1 MYTTVSME
9 AGFFVAS
16 VAAGIVMAF
25 LYDLIRISRKVA
37 GLCDAVVNLQDI
49 IFFVAAACILFYVAY
64 LKNSGEI
71 RWQGVI
77 GCGLGIG
84 AYVVVVKNR
93 LLNVSTLVIKW
104 LVGIIEKVIK
114 IVLFPVKLIFKI
126 FKKPISVIAWYTGS
140 GARRVGRFAKRSRDR
155 LGIRLKSA
163 VFCLRK
169 K

>member
-16 VAAGIVMAF
+16 VAAGIVIAF

-37 GLCDAVVNLQDI
+37 GLCDAVVNIQDI
-49 IFFVAAACILFYVAY
+49 IFFAAAACILFYVAY

-77 GCGLGIG
+77 GCGAGIG
-84 AYVVVVKNR
+84 AYIIVVKNR
-93 LLNVSTLVIKW
+93 LLNVSTVVIKW

-114 IVLFPVKLIFKI
+114 IVLFPIKLIFKI
-126 FKKPISVIAWYTGS
+126 FKKPISVVAWYTGS
-140 GARRVGRFAKRSRDR
+140 GARRVGRLAKRSRER

-163 VFCLRK
+163 MFCLRK

>member
-37 GLCDAVVNLQDI
+37 GLCDAVVNFQDI
-49 IFFVAAACILFYVAY
+49 LFFIAAACILFYVSY

-77 GCGLGIG
+77 GCGVGIG
-84 AYVVVVKNR
+84 AYVVIVKNR
-93 LLNVSTLVIKW
+93 LLNVSALVIKW
-104 LVGIIEKVIK
+104 LVSIIEKVIK
-114 IVLFPVKLIFKI
+114 IVLFPIKLIFKI
-126 FKKPISVIAWYTGS
+126 FKKPISVVAWYTGN
-140 GARRVGRFAKRSRDR
+140 GARRVGRLAKRSRDR
-155 LGIRLKSA
+155 VGIRLKSA
-163 VFCLRK
+163 ILCLRK

>member
-9 AGFFVAS
+9 AVFFAAS
-16 VAAGIVMAF
+16 VAAGIIMAF

-49 IFFVAAACILFYVAY
+49 IFFIAAACILFYVAY

-77 GCGLGIG
+77 GCGVGIG
-84 AYVVVVKNR
+84 AYVIVVKNR
-93 LLNVSTLVIKW
+93 LLNVSTVVIKW
-104 LVGIIEKVIK
+104 LINIIERVIK
-114 IVLFPVKLIFKI
+114 IILFPLKLIFKI

-140 GARRVGRFAKRSRDR
+140 GARRMGRLAKRSRER
-155 LGIRLKSA
+155 FEIRLKSA
-163 VFCLRK
+163 IFCMRK

>member
-77 GCGLGIG
+77 GCGIGIG

-93 LLNVSTLVIKW
+93 LLNVSTVVIKW
-104 LVGIIEKVIK
+104 LVNIIEKVIK
-114 IVLFPVKLIFKI
+114 IVLFPIKLIFKI
-126 FKKPISVIAWYTGS
+126 FKKPISVVAWYTGN

-163 VFCLRK
+163 MFCLRK